1 MRFGPFF
8 PCFRPGYGAGSP
20 EHFADRKKCSAEMT
34 AGFLAIII
42 DAHRRTGNPLYLLI
56 ADVKEAYDN
65 VWRDALWAKALKAG
79 AGAVEVRQARALYE
93 NMAAKIVEDGYESEI
108 VEFAQGI
115 PQGGPRSG
123 KLFAL
128 YNSDLPDALRKVG
141 AGTVVG
147 EVEITCATFL
157 DDSVV
162 PTLSEPAARAALRAL
177 GDYGLRW
184 SQQWSTPKFK
194 MMCVNVTDPPLQ
206 WPSGNHWFDTVTA
219 TRYLGVYFD
228 TVDGWGG
235 HFAMKRAAAILAR
248 LELRRAGL
256 FGGRNAPLDSLEVA
270 KAMLWAT
277 VDYGRGVASSQGH
290 GCGRA
295 AKALDAFHIGTL
307 REILGVS
314 GCSVKAGVRGELGE
328 IPDVWRE
335 RKRQL
340 LVARQMLTSPE
351 GSLME
356 RLARHANASSPKL
369 GIFRTVEKFL
379 QGCSEPTHRLE
390 EDFKSKRAIKD
401 WIHMMASGEW
411 RARIAGSMRLENTY
425 PLARSLAAKGYL
437 REAYPGRQILTKL
450 RIDDL
455 DLGAAGVRGLQEP
468 WQTCS
473 LCGMGPETRVHF
485 VLQCEALETSRS
497 AGHSRE
503 ALDLT
508 RGLDEKRAFEVMI
521 LARPEAAA
529 DDIERAKLVGKL
541 LHALW
546 TQRSSILGLRPSL
559 D

>member
-1 MRFGPFF
+1 
-8 PCFRPGYGAGSP
+8 
-20 EHFADRKKCSAEMT
+20 
-34 AGFLAIII
+34 
-42 DAHRRTGNPLYLLI
+42 
-56 ADVKEAYDN
+56 
-65 VWRDALWAKALKAG
+65 
-79 AGAVEVRQARALYE
+79 
-93 NMAAKIVEDGYESEI
+93 MAARIVEDGYESEI

-162 PTLSEPAARAALRAL
+162 PTLAETAARAALEAL
-177 GDYGLRW
+177 GDYGHRW

-194 MMCVNVTDPPLQ
+194 MLCVNVRDPPPQ
-206 WPSGNHWFDTVTA
+206 WPFGNHWFDTVTA
-219 TRYLGVYFD
+219 TRYLGVHFD
-228 TVDGWGG
+228 TVEGWRG
-235 HFAMKRAAAILAR
+235 HFATKRAAAIIAR

-270 KAMLWAT
+270 RAMLWAAL
-277 VDYGRGVASSQGH
+277 DYGRGVASSQGH
-290 GCGRA
+290 GCGKV
-295 AKALDAFHIGTL
+295 AKALDAFHIDTL

-314 GCSVKAGVRGELGE
+314 NCSVKAGVRGELGE

-335 RKRQL
+335 RMRQM

-369 GIFRTVEKFL
+369 GIFRTVETFL
-379 QGCSEPTHRLE
+379 EGCSEPARRL
-390 EDFKSKRAIKD
+390 EDFKSKQSIKD
-401 WIHMMASGEW
+401 WVHMMASGEW
-411 RARIAGSMRLENTY
+411 RARIASSSRLGITY
-425 PLARSLAAKGYL
+425 SLARSLATKGYL

-468 WQTCS
+468 GQPCS

-485 VLQCEALETSRS
+485 VLHCAALEPSRS
-497 AGHSRE
+497 AEQLRQ
-503 ALDLT
+503 ALDLA
-508 RGLDEKRAFEVMI
+508 RGLDEKRAFAVMI
-521 LARPEAAA
+521 LAWPESAA
-529 DDIERAKLVGKL
+529 DDIERAKTVGRL